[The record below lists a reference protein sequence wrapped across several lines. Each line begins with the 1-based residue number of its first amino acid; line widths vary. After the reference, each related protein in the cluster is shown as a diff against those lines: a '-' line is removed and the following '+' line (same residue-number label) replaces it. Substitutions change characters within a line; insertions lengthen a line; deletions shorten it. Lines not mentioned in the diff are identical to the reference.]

1 MTATTGDLPRV
12 TPALTLAVLSLKGG
26 TGKTTTVLGLA
37 GAAAAKGLRVL
48 VVDVDPQANATD
60 GLGVTDPDFTT
71 NDVIADA
78 RPGVAADAVTPSP
91 WPGVDLI
98 PAERALE
105 HRGPHEGPHSAQ
117 RLRVAL
123 TGVPQRY
130 DVVLIDCPPSLEELT
145 RNALAAA
152 EGALVVTEP
161 SYFALTGAAAA
172 LDAVDVVRARTN
184 LALVPYGIVVDR
196 FRAATAEHV
205 YRLGELRESYPR
217 LLLDPPVPERT
228 AVQQAQG
235 AGVAVQTWRS
245 DGGREVSAVL
255 DTLLLALLERHRD
268 RHPARPAL
276 RAVGEE
282 DR

>member
-1 MTATTGDLPRV
+1 MTGMTGALPRV

-37 GAAAAKGLRVL
+37 GAAAARGLRVL
-48 VVDVDPQANATD
+48 VVDIDPQANATD

-78 RPGVAADAVTPSP
+78 RPGVAADAVAPSP
-91 WPGVDLI
+91 WPGVEVI

-105 HRGPHEGPHSAQ
+105 HRGPHEGPDSAQ

-130 DVVLIDCPPSLEELT
+130 DVVLIDCPPSLGELT

-172 LDAVDVVRARTN
+172 LDAVDVVRARPTC
-184 LALVPYGIVVDR
+184 AGAVRHRRDR
-196 FRAATAEHV
+196 FRAATAASTASATRGH
-205 YRLGELRESYPR
+205 
-217 LLLDPPVPERT
+217 PPVPERT

-235 AGVAVQTWRS
+235 AGVAVQAWRS